1 MKTLS
6 VFVLA
11 FALLSTGGDPRRGLE
26 LYGAGRFAEAAVEFE
41 AALAADPGNAELAY
55 NLALARWRAGEPD
68 AAEIAAEK
76 AAALSSGRLNALR
89 DGLLG
94 NVRYQAAR
102 ATEDPGQGLELAKQA
117 RDHFLR
123 GALAPDSG
131 DELSRNL
138 ERAERLIDE
147 LEKKLEEQEQEEQ
160 EPNEQQDEQQQDERE
175 QEQEEQQ
182 QNEQNQDESRQSE
195 PQPEPP
201 QEQEQGEQREQQA
214 QDQESNSRSE
224 QPQLS
229 PQERKRLLDLLEQF
243 EQERQRYR
251 AATEARRP
259 RVEKDW

>member
-6 VFVLA
+6 VFALA
-11 FALLSTGGDPRRGLE
+11 FAFLSTGGDPRRGLE

-68 AAEIAAEK
+68 AAEVAAEK

-160 EPNEQQDEQQQDERE
+160 EQDEQQQDEQQQDE
-175 QEQEEQQ
+175 QKQEEQQ
-182 QNEQNQDESRQSE
+182 QNEQKQDESQQSE
-195 PQPEPP
+195 PQ
-201 QEQEQGEQREQQA
+201 QEQEQQQGEQREQQA

-243 EQERQRYR
+243 EQQRQRYR